1 MTVNF
6 YSFSKKKNSTA
17 QPVSNPTMYVCTL
30 KEGCSVVSPTI
41 GLDLGRLTSP
51 SSFNYAYI
59 PDFSRYYYIKDWYW
73 EQGLWWA
80 NLSVDVLA
88 SHKADILSSR
98 AYVLRSSKTYDGNII
113 DTFYPAKPTFT
124 DNISVWRDNNT
135 AGPWK
140 ATITNGVYVVGII
153 NDDSTSIGAVSYYI
167 FTPQQFAT
175 FKNILLHDANWTDI
189 ETSNPDIGINLYKS
203 LFNPFQYIVS
213 VKWFPIHIDDLTG
226 IVSSLTELDFGWWN
240 IPVIACYRLTLF
252 SWRTTKT
259 LEFTPH
265 ALAATRGNY
274 LNSAPYSKYILY
286 LTPFGEIELDA
297 NLFST
302 AKYTDNKGSLLCDII
317 VDLITGDATIR
328 CSVLEVSSSTVE
340 VSRLSTML
348 AVNINVAQIY
358 SENNID
364 KMVETGTNGIIQM
377 GKTFANAV
385 SNTIDALIGGTDF
398 SKTEHDISSL
408 GVERGFV
415 TDALSIGTVHL
426 SQLGSNGSLAQ
437 FGLPNFLIS
446 RHMDIVDDDNSDFGR
461 PICINDVLSAF
472 SPGYVQTLNAHIISD
487 CYGGELTAINT
498 YMDGGV
504 YLE

>member
-17 QPVSNPTMYVCTL
+17 RPSSNPTIYVCTL

-51 SSFNYAYI
+51 SSYNYAYI
-59 PDFSRYYYIKDWYW
+59 SDFSRYYYIKDWYW

-88 SHKADILSSR
+88 SHKSDILASR
-98 AYVLRSSKTYDGNII
+98 AYVLRASKTYDGNII
-113 DTFYPAKPTFT
+113 DTFYPAKPSFT
-124 DNISVWRDNNT
+124 QNVSMWSDNNT
-135 AGPWK
+135 PGPWK
-140 ATITNGVYVVGII
+140 AAITNGVYVVGII
-153 NDDSTSIGAVSYYI
+153 NDDSNSVGAVSYYV

-175 FKNILLHDANWTDI
+175 FKYILLHDANWTDI
-189 ETSNPDIGINLYKS
+189 ESSNPDIGINLYKS

-213 VKWFPIHIDDLTG
+213 VKWFPINIDNLSG
-226 IVSSLTELDFGWWN
+226 NVSSLTELNFGWWN

-252 SWRTTKT
+252 SWATVKT

-265 ALAATRGNY
+265 PLAATRGNY

-286 LTPFGEIELDA
+286 LAPFGEIELDSS
-297 NLFST
+297 LFSI
-302 AKYTDNKGSLLCDII
+302 AKYTNNKGSLLCEII
-317 VDLITGDATIR
+317 VDVVTGDATIK
-328 CSVLEVSSSTVE
+328 CTVSGTSSNVE
-340 VSRLSTML
+340 VTRLSTML

-364 KMVETGTNGIIQM
+364 KMVETGSNGIIQM

-385 SNTIDALIGGTDF
+385 TNTIDAIIGGTDF

-408 GVERGFV
+408 SVEAGFV

-437 FGLPNFLIS
+437 FGLPNMLVS
-446 RHMDIVDDDNSDFGR
+446 RHADIVDDDVSDFGR
-461 PICINDVLSAF
+461 PLCQDNVLSAF